1 MILHGLHLR
10 NWRNIESLDLDDLN
24 HDLVVLHGPN
34 RTGKSGIVLALRYGL
49 FDFDHSSSATAIKN
63 CSPRRSQA
71 SPEVDIEF
79 EVSEKRYRLHKV
91 FSTRKDGEAWLK
103 EITSTGETVL
113 ERDKEAGRQARLLL
127 EAEKSSPASSSPPRA
142 FHFPPHQN
150 TAKSSMLFSKDQ
162 TD

>member
-91 FSTRKDGEAWLK
+91 FSTRKDGEA
-103 EITSTGETVL
+103 
-113 ERDKEAGRQARLLL
+113 
-127 EAEKSSPASSSPPRA
+127 
-142 FHFPPHQN
+142 
-150 TAKSSMLFSKDQ
+150 
-162 TD
+162 